1 MGDVESVF
9 LQLVVPREDR
19 SLLGFLWWEYHGIN
33 GLAKDFE
40 ICVYVFEGTSSP
52 GCWNYAQKQT
62 AYDNKSIYQTDAM
75 DTLNR
80 NSYVDELLKSAK
92 DVNTAFRLF
101 AQC

>member
-1 MGDVESVF
+1 
-9 LQLVVPREDR
+9 
-19 SLLGFLWWEYHGIN
+19 
-33 GLAKDFE
+33 
-40 ICVYVFEGTSSP
+40 
-52 GCWNYAQKQT
+52 
-62 AYDNKSIYQTDAM
+62 M